1 MGENNTPLERLW
13 EEFCAGGVAHPG
25 RFAMKRYY
33 RTGPAKNKV
42 GKSENFSVL
51 K

>member
-13 EEFCAGGVAHPG
+13 EEFLCGWVAHPG
-25 RFAMKRYY
+25 RSAPKRC
-33 RTGPAKNKV
+33 RQTGPAKNKAK
-42 GKSENFSVL
+42 KSENFSML